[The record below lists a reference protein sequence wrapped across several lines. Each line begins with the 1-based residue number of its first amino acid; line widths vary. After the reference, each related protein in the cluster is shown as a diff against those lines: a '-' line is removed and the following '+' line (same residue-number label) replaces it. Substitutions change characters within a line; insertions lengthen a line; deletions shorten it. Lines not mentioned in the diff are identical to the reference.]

1 MTSPLERAQRRQSM
15 YEVIEWVMMVG
26 FVLVPAVGGLY
37 TDGEDRINANYMALF
52 SVGYL
57 CRAVF
62 RRGWR
67 RDYD

>member
-1 MTSPLERAQRRQSM
+1 MTSPYERAHRRLM
-15 YEVIEWVMMVG
+15 RYEVIEWVMMVA
-26 FVLVPAVGGLY
+26 FVAVPAVGGMY